1 MLSLILFIHI
11 AQANSRQGSLDKGI
25 FFYEETKILLAEK
38 FINVQFLVPFP
49 RFEMT
54 LISSVDQIAQSLQ
67 NMWQTPTYFCYLNFT
82 NTSEVDFKMDW
93 LLKETKKEISFAE
106 ADLLKIKSDVASFLK
121 GKQKNKRTRK
131 KRALPL
137 AAAAVGAIGLF
148 GGGIMFGSG
157 DCGIMGIF
165 GSCQEKA
172 KQNARNI
179 EKLGEYAISLGQNIQ
194 QLANA
199 TDAKFFRVSKELEM
213 LHGIQR
219 QIIET
224 QNQNWRAIE
233 KQFNVFRQ
241 NIHEMRNCD

>member
-25 FFYEETKILLAEK
+25 FFNEETKILLAEK

-54 LISSVDQIAQSLQ
+54 HISSVDQIAQSLQ

-93 LLKETKKEISFAE
+93 LLKETTKEISFAQ

-137 AAAAVGAIGLF
+137 AAAAVGAIGSF

-179 EKLGEYAISLGQNIQ
+179 EKLANTRYLWAKIFSSWQTQRMPSFFEY
-194 QLANA
+194 
-199 TDAKFFRVSKELEM
+199 
-213 LHGIQR
+213 QR
-219 QIIET
+219 
-224 QNQNWRAIE
+224 N
-233 KQFNVFRQ
+233 
-241 NIHEMRNCD
+241 